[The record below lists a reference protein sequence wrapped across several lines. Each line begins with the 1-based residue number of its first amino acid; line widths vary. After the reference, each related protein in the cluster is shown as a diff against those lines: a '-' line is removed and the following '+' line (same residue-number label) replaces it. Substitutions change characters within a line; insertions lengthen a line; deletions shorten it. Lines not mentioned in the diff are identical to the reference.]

1 MGSLANTDVTLP
13 DAVVPKRE
21 SSVER
26 YSSSSASTPEPTDD
40 AGGDDGHLSKEPA
53 PAPKRKGGRKPIY
66 ATSEERK
73 QRNRQAQAAF
83 RERRTEYIKQLETTI
98 QHHEETLQNLQQ
110 SHRAAA
116 DECLMLR
123 YKNSLLERILLEK
136 GIDVQAE
143 LALKGSPTLRPH
155 RAPPMTG
162 QASPMQKA
170 MLSRQ
175 QARPRTS
182 MAPPIQTVNHPPHI
196 GGARNFAGSPTAQPT
211 PPSQHSSPST
221 ARSPGFA
228 LQGGM
233 TSPAME
239 MATQQPQQQLQ
250 GRILPPPHRSSFLAQ
265 PRQQGHPMSGQ
276 STSQVYPPRTQQESY
291 YPASF
296 QKHYTQLGKL
306 TQQEYD
312 AQASIMDDMDGDD
325 VDTDSFIPNFRLP
338 PTTTTASMSMAMQ
351 ASPPTTT
358 SAASD
363 GGGSGGGLVID
374 PYDPMLDADPFGLT
388 ASMHFPNP
396 YPYPPTHTR
405 R

>member
-1 MGSLANTDVTLP
+1 MGSLSNADSTLP

-21 SSVER
+21 PSIER
-26 YSSSSASTPEPTDD
+26 YSSSSASTPGQAEATTATGSEQP
-40 AGGDDGHLSKEPA
+40 GQEPA

-143 LALKGSPTLRPH
+143 LALKGSPNLRPH
-155 RAPPMTG
+155 RPPPMTG

-170 MLSRQ
+170 MLNRQQ
-175 QARPRTS
+175 QARHRPA
-182 MAPPIQTVNHPPHI
+182 MAPPIQT
-196 GGARNFAGSPTAQPT
+196 PT
-211 PPSQHSSPST
+211 PPSQHSSPSN

-233 TSPAME
+233 ASPA
-239 MATQQPQQQLQ
+239 TDISSQQSQQPQQN
-250 GRILPPPHRSSFLAQ
+250 RPLPQPGSFPSQ
-265 PRQQGHPMSGQ
+265 PRHPARQLSQ
-276 STSQVYPPRTQQESY
+276 SDSSQPYPPRTQPNHMMQDNY
-291 YPASF
+291 YPTSF
-296 QKHYTQLGKL
+296 QKHYSQLGKL
-306 TQQEYD
+306 TRVPCFF
-312 AQASIMDDMDGDD
+312 SCLW
-325 VDTDSFIPNFRLP
+325 SFVRPRL
-338 PTTTTASMSMAMQ
+338 
-351 ASPPTTT
+351 
-358 SAASD
+358 
-363 GGGSGGGLVID
+363 
-374 PYDPMLDADPFGLT
+374 
-388 ASMHFPNP
+388 NP
-396 YPYPPTHTR
+396 
-405 R
+405 